1 MYAME
6 AADATIKQQVE
17 YNIRLRAQLEYKILE
32 LHRYKLHESMAA
44 QLPPSARESQDQ
56 AHQVAAAGVDNRIE
70 RIANHGSSQQ
80 SRGESETRETQLGS
94 SEINEGRS
102 SMEGDY
108 GNSLMPLTESNNPN
122 SRMLK
127 NDLVVRVH
135 KHDQEI
141 MQLRKHLADYSIKEA
156 QTRNEKYVLEK
167 CIAGCVGGLRVQLLN
182 LVFGF
187 VFFNLE
193 DSSFFFLN

>member
-6 AADATIKQQVE
+6 AAEATIKQQVE

-80 SRGESETRETQLGS
+80 SREESETRETQLGS

-102 SMEGDY
+102 SMEGVY
-108 GNSLMPLTESNNPN
+108 GNGLMPLIKSNNPN
-122 SRMLK
+122 NRMLK
-127 NDLVVRVH
+127 KDLVVRVH
-135 KHDQEI
+135 KHDQAI
-141 MQLRKHLADYSIKEA
+141 MQLRKHLVDYSIKEA

-167 CIAGCVGGLRVQLLN
+167 RIAGCVGGLRVRLLN
-182 LVFGF
+182 LVFCF

-193 DSSFFFLN
+193 DSSFFF

>member
-6 AADATIKQQVE
+6 AAEATIKQQVE

-80 SRGESETRETQLGS
+80 SRGVSETRETQLGS

-108 GNSLMPLTESNNPN
+108 GNGLMPLIESNNPN

-127 NDLVVRVH
+127 KDLVVRVH

-167 CIAGCVGGLRVQLLN
+167 RIAGCMGGLRVQLE
-182 LVFGF
+182 FGF
-187 VFFNLE
+187 WFCFF
-193 DSSFFFLN
+193 

>member
-1 MYAME
+1 ME
-6 AADATIKQQVE
+6 AAEATIKQQVE

-70 RIANHGSSQQ
+70 RIANHAAKSMKVVRVFGTSTAADNASNGISRLSSP
-80 SRGESETRETQLGS
+80 STMTSLS
-94 SEINEGRS
+94 PGRS

-108 GNSLMPLTESNNPN
+108 GNGLMPLTESNNPN

-127 NDLVVRVH
+127 KDLVVRVH

-156 QTRNEKYVLEK
+156 
-167 CIAGCVGGLRVQLLN
+167 
-182 LVFGF
+182 
-187 VFFNLE
+187 
-193 DSSFFFLN
+193 

>member
-6 AADATIKQQVE
+6 AAEATIKQQVE

-80 SRGESETRETQLGS
+80 SCGESKTRETQLGS
-94 SEINEGRS
+94 SEINEGGS
-102 SMEGDY
+102 GFW
-108 GNSLMPLTESNNPN
+108 
-122 SRMLK
+122 
-127 NDLVVRVH
+127 
-135 KHDQEI
+135 
-141 MQLRKHLADYSIKEA
+141 YSD
-156 QTRNEKYVLEK
+156 
-167 CIAGCVGGLRVQLLN
+167 GG
-182 LVFGF
+182 
-187 VFFNLE
+187 
-193 DSSFFFLN
+193 

>member
-6 AADATIKQQVE
+6 AAEATIKQQVE

-32 LHRYKLHESMAA
+32 LHRYNLHESMAA

-56 AHQVAAAGVDNRIE
+56 AHQVAAADVDNRIE

-108 GNSLMPLTESNNPN
+108 GNGLMPLTESNNPN

-127 NDLVVRVH
+127 KDLVVRVH

-156 QTRNEKYVLEK
+156 QTQNEKYVLEK
-167 CIAGCVGGLRVQLLN
+167 RIAAMWHKCG
-182 LVFGF
+182 
-187 VFFNLE
+187 
-193 DSSFFFLN
+193 SHIIT